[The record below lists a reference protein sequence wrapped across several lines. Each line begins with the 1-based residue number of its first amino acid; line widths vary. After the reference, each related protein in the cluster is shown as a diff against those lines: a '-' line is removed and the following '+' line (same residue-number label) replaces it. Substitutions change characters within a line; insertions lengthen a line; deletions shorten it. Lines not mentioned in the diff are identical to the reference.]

1 MTANDWASVE
11 LRHLLALRAVARSG
25 SFSRAAEELG
35 YTQSAISQ
43 QIATL
48 EKVVGLPLFER
59 RGGRRQ
65 VTLSESGELLLR
77 HAGPIIDRF
86 QSAKADLAAF
96 SEGAKGTLRIGAYES
111 VSARILPAILG
122 VFAAKWPNV
131 EIDLRDSSD
140 KDLLTLVEAG
150 ELDLAF
156 VMDSEVLS
164 DGFKTT
170 ELLKDP
176 YVLLVPAG
184 SPLADKQPVPVERQR
199 DGPGLGRGRAW
210 RRDRAPAHRG
220 RERSEGSRPPARPAG
235 TGSDDRGR
243 QPSGPLPVA
252 RGRGVPGHGP
262 ASRRRAGSR
271 GWRPLDRG
279 RRHLTRI
286 GEASLE
292 RVDRGIRRS
301 PDRRARGP
309 TRAGTGGRRCDGIPH
324 WLKNSPRCS
333 RKNRSTQFYGRVP
346 PDDQSA
352 GRLRAAMGVRNV
364 VQGAT
369 RRSSPR
375 RKSNSPSSTAH
386 RRP

>member
-86 QSAKADLAAF
+86 QSAKADL
-96 SEGAKGTLRIGAYES
+96 
-111 VSARILPAILG
+111 
-122 VFAAKWPNV
+122 
-131 EIDLRDSSD
+131 RDSSD

-184 SPLADKQPVPVERQR
+184 SPLADKQPVPLDDLVDCRFVAQHMVACQQFLESSLRRYGFEPHVVLRSSDNGTVQ
-199 DGPGLGRGRAW
+199 GLVAAGLGVAIVPLLTVDENDPKVVVRQL
-210 RRDRAPAHRG
+210 DP
-220 RERSEGSRPPARPAG
+220 PVPARTIVVANHPDRYLSPAAEAFLDTARQVGAELGVVDGGRLTVAAG
-235 TGSDDRGR
+235 T
-243 QPSGPLPVA
+243 
-252 RGRGVPGHGP
+252 
-262 ASRRRAGSR
+262 
-271 GWRPLDRG
+271 
-279 RRHLTRI
+279 
-286 GEASLE
+286 
-292 RVDRGIRRS
+292 
-301 PDRRARGP
+301 
-309 TRAGTGGRRCDGIPH
+309 
-324 WLKNSPRCS
+324 
-333 RKNRSTQFYGRVP
+333 
-346 PDDQSA
+346 
-352 GRLRAAMGVRNV
+352 
-364 VQGAT
+364 
-369 RRSSPR
+369 
-375 RKSNSPSSTAH
+375 
-386 RRP
+386 

>member
-1 MTANDWASVE
+1 MTANDWSSVE
-11 LRHLLALRAVARSG
+11 LRHLLALRAVARAG
-25 SFSRAAEELG
+25 SFSRAADELG

-48 EKVVGLPLFER
+48 ERIVGLPLFER

-122 VFAAKWPNV
+122 VFAARWPKV

-156 VMDSEVLS
+156 VMDSEVMS

-170 ELLKDP
+170 ELLQDP

-184 SPLADKQPVPVERQR
+184 SPLASKQPVPLDDLVDCRFIAQHTMACQQFLESSLRRYGFEQHVVLR
-199 DGPGLGRGRAW
+199 SSDNATVQGLVAAGLGVAIVPLLTVDEDDPKVVIRQL
-210 RRDRAPAHRG
+210 DP
-220 RERSEGSRPPARPAG
+220 PVPARTIVLAN
-235 TGSDDRGR
+235 
-243 QPSGPLPVA
+243 
-252 RGRGVPGHGP
+252 H
-262 ASRRRAGSR
+262 
-271 GWRPLDRG
+271 
-279 RRHLTRI
+279 
-286 GEASLE
+286 
-292 RVDRGIRRS
+292 
-301 PDRRARGP
+301 PDRYLSPAAEAFLDTARQVGAEVG
-309 TRAGTGGRRCDGIPH
+309 AGDRELLTGA
-324 WLKNSPRCS
+324 S
-333 RKNRSTQFYGRVP
+333 
-346 PDDQSA
+346 SA
-352 GRLRAAMGVRNV
+352 
-364 VQGAT
+364 
-369 RRSSPR
+369 
-375 RKSNSPSSTAH
+375 
-386 RRP
+386 

>member
-140 KDLLTLVEAG
+140 KDLLTLV
-150 ELDLAF
+150 
-156 VMDSEVLS
+156 
-164 DGFKTT
+164 
-170 ELLKDP
+170 
-176 YVLLVPAG
+176 PAG
-184 SPLADKQPVPVERQR
+184 SPLADKQPVPLDDLVDCRFVAQHMVACQQFLESS
-199 DGPGLGRGRAW
+199 L
-210 RRDRAPAHRG
+210 RRYGFEPHVVL
-220 RERSEGSRPPARPAG
+220 RSSDNG
-235 TGSDDRGR
+235 T
-243 QPSGPLPVA
+243 
-252 RGRGVPGHGP
+252 
-262 ASRRRAGSR
+262 
-271 GWRPLDRG
+271 
-279 RRHLTRI
+279 
-286 GEASLE
+286 
-292 RVDRGIRRS
+292 
-301 PDRRARGP
+301 
-309 TRAGTGGRRCDGIPH
+309 
-324 WLKNSPRCS
+324 
-333 RKNRSTQFYGRVP
+333 
-346 PDDQSA
+346 
-352 GRLRAAMGVRNV
+352 
-364 VQGAT
+364 VQGLV
-369 RRSSPR
+369 
-375 RKSNSPSSTAH
+375 
-386 RRP
+386 

>member
-140 KDLLTLVEAG
+140 KDLLTL
-150 ELDLAF
+150 
-156 VMDSEVLS
+156 
-164 DGFKTT
+164 
-170 ELLKDP
+170 
-176 YVLLVPAG
+176 
-184 SPLADKQPVPVERQR
+184 VERQR

-386 RRP
+386 CRP

>member
-35 YTQSAISQ
+35 YT
-43 QIATL
+43 
-48 EKVVGLPLFER
+48 
-59 RGGRRQ
+59 
-65 VTLSESGELLLR
+65 
-77 HAGPIIDRF
+77 

-184 SPLADKQPVPVERQR
+184 SPLADKQPVPLDDLVDCRFVAQHMVACQQFLESSLRRYGFEPHVVLRSSDNGTVQ
-199 DGPGLGRGRAW
+199 GLVAAGLGVAIVPLLTVDENDPKVVVRQL
-210 RRDRAPAHRG
+210 DP
-220 RERSEGSRPPARPAG
+220 PVPAR
-235 TGSDDRGR
+235 T
-243 QPSGPLPVA
+243 
-252 RGRGVPGHGP
+252 
-262 ASRRRAGSR
+262 
-271 GWRPLDRG
+271 
-279 RRHLTRI
+279 
-286 GEASLE
+286 
-292 RVDRGIRRS
+292 
-301 PDRRARGP
+301 
-309 TRAGTGGRRCDGIPH
+309 
-324 WLKNSPRCS
+324 
-333 RKNRSTQFYGRVP
+333 
-346 PDDQSA
+346 
-352 GRLRAAMGVRNV
+352 
-364 VQGAT
+364 
-369 RRSSPR
+369 
-375 RKSNSPSSTAH
+375 
-386 RRP
+386 

>member
-150 ELDLAF
+150 E
-156 VMDSEVLS
+156 
-164 DGFKTT
+164 
-170 ELLKDP
+170 
-176 YVLLVPAG
+176 
-184 SPLADKQPVPVERQR
+184 
-199 DGPGLGRGRAW
+199 
-210 RRDRAPAHRG
+210 
-220 RERSEGSRPPARPAG
+220 RSEEHTSELQSPP
-235 TGSDDRGR
+235 
-243 QPSGPLPVA
+243 
-252 RGRGVPGHGP
+252 
-262 ASRRRAGSR
+262 
-271 GWRPLDRG
+271 
-279 RRHLTRI
+279 HLVCRLL
-286 GEASLE
+286 LE
-292 RVDRGIRRS
+292 KKKKK
-301 PDRRARGP
+301 
-309 TRAGTGGRRCDGIPH
+309 
-324 WLKNSPRCS
+324 KN
-333 RKNRSTQFYGRVP
+333 K
-346 PDDQSA
+346 
-352 GRLRAAMGVRNV
+352 L
-364 VQGAT
+364 
-369 RRSSPR
+369 
-375 RKSNSPSSTAH
+375 
-386 RRP
+386 

>member
-122 VFAAKWPNV
+122 VFAAKWPNF
-131 EIDLRDSSD
+131 EI
-140 KDLLTLVEAG
+140 
-150 ELDLAF
+150 
-156 VMDSEVLS
+156 DSEVLS

-184 SPLADKQPVPVERQR
+184 SPLADKQPVPLDDLVDCRFVAQHMVACQQFLESSLRRYGFEPHVVLRSSDNGTVQ
-199 DGPGLGRGRAW
+199 GLVAAGLGVAIVPLLTVDENDPKVVVRQL
-210 RRDRAPAHRG
+210 DP
-220 RERSEGSRPPARPAG
+220 PVPARTIVVANHPDRYLSPAAEAFLDTARQVGAELGVVDGGRLTVAAG
-235 TGSDDRGR
+235 T
-243 QPSGPLPVA
+243 
-252 RGRGVPGHGP
+252 
-262 ASRRRAGSR
+262 
-271 GWRPLDRG
+271 
-279 RRHLTRI
+279 
-286 GEASLE
+286 
-292 RVDRGIRRS
+292 
-301 PDRRARGP
+301 
-309 TRAGTGGRRCDGIPH
+309 
-324 WLKNSPRCS
+324 
-333 RKNRSTQFYGRVP
+333 
-346 PDDQSA
+346 
-352 GRLRAAMGVRNV
+352 
-364 VQGAT
+364 
-369 RRSSPR
+369 
-375 RKSNSPSSTAH
+375 
-386 RRP
+386 